1 MPRVTKKISTIK
13 YLKHKVSLRK
23 EARMQRMYESDDDS
37 ILDIIDRKWER
48 LLARVRKDRYLFRK
62 KYRRELN
69 LFDLKDALN
78 LEDSLERKYNDDEFL
93 MLFRMSRESFL
104 ALVEKVRSHKAFRCK
119 NKKSRSVEFQL
130 LVFLYRTGLE
140 GSAGGNR
147 RVSAN
152 FGIGSGTV
160 GTYVTNCMN
169 ALLSIKREHVHWPN
183 DEEKKTMKDRMSTHG
198 FRHCIGIVDGTL
210 IMLKQSPNHHPE
222 TYFSRKKQYAITALI
237 VCDDNAKVTYIYGG
251 WPGSVH
257 DNRMFKNCRIYQKRG
272 EYFADFE
279 YLLGDS
285 AFSASAVM
293 VQSFKKVRQ
302 QVCLAND
309 MEMFN
314 TKLAQVRIKS
324 EHCIGMLKGRFQ
336 CLKKMNTTITSK
348 PEGVKFVMDM
358 LMCCSI
364 MHNILLDLNHDEDN
378 DQSIIQC
385 FREDLGKNMSWTNF
399 DEEEYDPLNVYDDN
413 ADRRPLVYQSIIQ
426 NLRG

>member
-1 MPRVTKKISTIK
+1 M
-13 YLKHKVSLRK
+13 
-23 EARMQRMYESDDDS
+23 
-37 ILDIIDRKWER
+37 
-48 LLARVRKDRYLFRK
+48 
-62 KYRRELN
+62 
-69 LFDLKDALN
+69 
-78 LEDSLERKYNDDEFL
+78 
-93 MLFRMSRESFL
+93 
-104 ALVEKVRSHKAFRCK
+104 
-119 NKKSRSVEFQL
+119 
-130 LVFLYRTGLE
+130 FLYRTGLE

-147 RVSAN
+147 RVSAT

-183 DEEKKTMKDRMSTHG
+183 DEEKKTMKNRMSTHG

-237 VCDDNAKVTYIYGG
+237 VCDDNAKITYVYGG

-257 DNRMFKNCRIYQKRG
+257 DNRMFKNCRNYQKRG

-293 VQSFKKVRQ
+293 VQSFKKVRH
-302 QVCLAND
+302 QVCLAHD